1 MGMSAP
7 STVFRRRMDRERII
21 AVIVGVLV
29 GVIFIVVLIRT
40 VGVPF

>member
-1 MGMSAP
+1 
-7 STVFRRRMDRERII
+7 MDRARIL

-29 GVIFIVVLIRT
+29 GVIFTALLVRI